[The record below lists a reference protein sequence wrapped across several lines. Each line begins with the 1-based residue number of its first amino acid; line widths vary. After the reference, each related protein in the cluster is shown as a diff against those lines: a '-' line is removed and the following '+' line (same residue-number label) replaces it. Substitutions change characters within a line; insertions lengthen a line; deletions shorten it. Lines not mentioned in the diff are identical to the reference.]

1 MMLKRFAGLALI
13 LALGTAVLG
22 APTAALAQAGTTFFV
37 TDVDSSAFPNVTFS
51 LRAADL
57 NNKAVGG
64 LSASNV
70 SVYENGEEASDLQV
84 TPHTDGPIAL
94 IFLIDQGHFANFSS
108 FTLNNTR
115 LAITTLVSGGYF
127 VDGRDTVQVLGRQN
141 VNSDQTVE
149 LLPPTSKATDLSTWA
164 ANFNFDRGSGPT
176 KGLLGIEDA
185 IDRMSQ
191 IVPIPGSQTTA
202 IIYLGR
208 YIEDPSPQVAVSAA
222 QNTATA
228 ASRNSISIY
237 TLQTDPSKS
246 RSDALQVLAESSGGQ
261 YAALDRT
268 GFTSAVSSVYNTI
281 AAQRSYYTVSYRSN
295 LGSSGDREITI
306 NSTEKP
312 ATGVTGTFSINLQP
326 ATIAIS
332 EPVAG
337 STIRR
342 EAQLGEDGSLSAD
355 TSPVKVVA
363 NLTWPDGFARN
374 IDKAELYANDKLEG
388 TAEVAPGADQFEF
401 EWDLSDIV
409 EEGLN
414 PVKLEVRA
422 TDELGLE
429 ASVETGVSVQVIIPG
444 TATPEGPPVATMAVG
459 GVLLFCV
466 LGAVA
471 LAIVGAVYFFVIRRP
486 TPVISEA
493 PAVAPEPRST
503 IMGADAFPGLTLATL
518 TVSEGPQGLVGEAFR
533 VYMSTT
539 VIGRNPSSTD
549 ITFYPD
555 EESSV
560 SRMHCTIQMGE
571 DGSFR
576 LTDNASSAGTR
587 LNGRRIQP
595 NEPVVLADGDEIVLG
610 DLARRGVKLLF
621 NLPSK
626 DSAAPHSGS
635 ADDRT
640 HIIGDEGYWEP
651 PSDH

>member
-1 MMLKRFAGLALI
+1 MLKRYMRLAFILI
-13 LALGTAVLG
+13 LGMSVLSP
-22 APTAALAQAGTTFFV
+22 PTVAQAQAGTTFFV
-37 TDVDSSAFPNVTFS
+37 TDVDSSAFPVVTFS
-51 LRAADL
+51 LRATDL

-64 LSASNV
+64 LNASNV
-70 SVYENGEEASDLQV
+70 SVYENGEQVSDLKV

-94 IFLIDQGHFANFSS
+94 IFMIDQGHFSNYTS

-127 VDGRDTVQVLGRQN
+127 VDGRDTVQILGRQN

-149 LLPPTSKATDLSTWA
+149 LLPPTTTATDLTTWA
-164 ANFNFDRGSGPT
+164 ANFNFDRGSGAT

-185 IDRMSQ
+185 IDQMSQ
-191 IVPIPGSQTTA
+191 IVPIAGSRTA
-202 IIYLGR
+202 AVIYLGR

-228 ASRNSISIY
+228 ARRDNISIY
-237 TLQTDPSKS
+237 TFQTDPNKA

-261 YAALDRT
+261 YAALDRR

-281 AAQRSYYTVSYRSN
+281 AAQRSYYTVSYRSA
-295 LGSSGDREITI
+295 LGSSGEREITI
-306 NSTEKP
+306 NATEKP
-312 ATGVTGTFSINLQP
+312 SAGVTGTFSINLEP
-326 ATIAIS
+326 ATIVIS

-342 EAQLGEDGSLSAD
+342 EAQLGEDNTLSSD
-355 TSPVKVVA
+355 TNRVKVVA
-363 NLTWPDGFARN
+363 NVAWPDGFPRN
-374 IDKAELYANDKLEG
+374 IESAELYANDKLEG
-388 TAEVAPGADQFEF
+388 SAEMVPGSDQLEF

-409 EEGLN
+409 DEGLN
-414 PVKLEVRA
+414 PVKLQVKA

-429 ASVETGVSVQVIIPG
+429 ASAETGVSVQVIIPA

-459 GVLLFCV
+459 GVVLFCI
-466 LGAVA
+466 LGVVA

-486 TPVISEA
+486 TPAVSEA

-503 IMGADAFPGLTLATL
+503 IMGADAYPGLTLATL
-518 TVSEGPQGLVGEAFR
+518 TVLEGPQGLVGEAFR
-533 VYMSTT
+533 IYMATT

-610 DLARRGVKLLF
+610 DLARRGVKLQF
-621 NLPSK
+621 NLPSTQ
-626 DSAAPHSGS
+626 SAAPHSGS

-640 HIIGDEGYWEP
+640 HIIGDQGYWEP
-651 PSDH
+651 PSDS

>member
-1 MMLKRFAGLALI
+1 MLKQYVRLAVILI
-13 LALGTAVLG
+13 LGMSIFG
-22 APTAALAQAGTTFFV
+22 PPPAAQAQAGTTFFV
-37 TDVDSSAFPNVTFS
+37 TDVDSSAFPVVTFS
-51 LRAADL
+51 LRATDL

-64 LSASNV
+64 LNASNV
-70 SVYENGEEASDLQV
+70 SVYENGEEVSDLEV

-94 IFLIDQGHFANFSS
+94 IFMIDQGHFSNYTS

-127 VDGRDTVQVLGRQN
+127 VDGRDTVQILGRQN

-149 LLPPTSKATDLSTWA
+149 LLPPTSTATDLTTWA
-164 ANFNFDRGSGPT
+164 ANFNFDRGSGAT

-185 IDRMSQ
+185 IDQMSQ
-191 IVPIPGSQTTA
+191 IVPVPGSRTA
-202 IIYLGR
+202 AVIYLGR

-228 ASRNSISIY
+228 ARRDNISIY
-237 TLQTDPSKS
+237 TLQTDPNKA

-261 YAALDRT
+261 YAALDRR

-281 AAQRSYYTVSYRSN
+281 AAQRSYYTVSYRST
-295 LGSSGDREITI
+295 LGSSGEREITI
-306 NSTEKP
+306 NATEKP
-312 ATGVTGTFSINLQP
+312 SAGVTGTFSINLEP
-326 ATIAIS
+326 ATLVIS

-342 EAQLGEDGSLSAD
+342 EAQLGEDNTLSSD
-355 TSPVKVVA
+355 TSRVKVVA
-363 NLTWPDGFARN
+363 NVTWPDGFPRN
-374 IDKAELYANDKLEG
+374 IKSADLYANDKLEG
-388 TAEVAPGADQFEF
+388 SAEIVPGSDQLEF

-409 EEGLN
+409 NEGLN
-414 PVKLEVRA
+414 PVKLQVKA

-429 ASVETGVSVQVIIPG
+429 TSAETGVSVQVIIPA
-444 TATPEGPPVATMAVG
+444 TATPEGPPVTTMAVG
-459 GVLLFCV
+459 GVVLFCI
-466 LGAVA
+466 LGVVAVA
-471 LAIVGAVYFFVIRRP
+471 IIGALYFFVIRRP
-486 TPVISEA
+486 TPAVSEA
-493 PAVAPEPRST
+493 PAAAPEPRST
-503 IMGADAFPGLTLATL
+503 IIGADAYPGLTLATI
-518 TVSEGPQGLVGEAFR
+518 TVLEGPQGLVGEAFR
-533 VYMSTT
+533 IYMATT
-539 VIGRNPSSTD
+539 VIGRNPSATD

-610 DLARRGVKLLF
+610 DLARRGVKLQF
-621 NLPSK
+621 NLPSTQ
-626 DSAAPHSGS
+626 SAAPHSGS

-640 HIIGDEGYWEP
+640 HIIGDQGYWEP
-651 PSDH
+651 PSDK

>member
-1 MMLKRFAGLALI
+1 MLKQYVRLAAILI
-13 LALGTAVLG
+13 LGMSALSPPPVAQ
-22 APTAALAQAGTTFFV
+22 AQAGTTFFV
-37 TDVDSSAFPNVTFS
+37 TDVDSSAFPVVTFS
-51 LRAADL
+51 LRATDL

-64 LSASNV
+64 LNASNV
-70 SVYENGEEASDLQV
+70 SVYENAEEVSDLQV

-94 IFLIDQGHFANFSS
+94 IFVIDQGHFSNYTS

-127 VDGRDTVQVLGRQN
+127 VDGRDTVQILGRQN

-149 LLPPTSKATDLSTWA
+149 LLPPTSTATDLTTWA
-164 ANFNFDRGSGPT
+164 ANFNFDRGSGAT

-185 IDRMSQ
+185 IDQMSQ
-191 IVPIPGSQTTA
+191 IVPIAGSRTA
-202 IIYLGR
+202 AVIYFGR

-228 ASRNSISIY
+228 ARRDNISIY
-237 TLQTDPSKS
+237 TLQTDPNKS

-261 YAALDRT
+261 YAALDRR

-281 AAQRSYYTVSYRSN
+281 AAQRSYYTISYRSR
-295 LGSSGDREITI
+295 LGSSGEREITI
-306 NSTEKP
+306 NATEKP
-312 ATGVTGTFSINLQP
+312 SAGVTGSFSINLEP
-326 ATIAIS
+326 ATITIS

-342 EAQLGEDGSLSAD
+342 EAQLGEDNTLSSD
-355 TSPVKVVA
+355 TNRVKVVA
-363 NLTWPDGFARN
+363 NVAWPDGFPRN
-374 IDKAELYANDKLEG
+374 IESAELYANDKLEG
-388 TAEVAPGADQFEF
+388 SADIVPGSDQLEF

-409 EEGLN
+409 DEGLN
-414 PVKLEVRA
+414 PVKLQVKV

-429 ASVETGVSVQVIIPG
+429 TSAETGVSVQVIIPA

-459 GVLLFCV
+459 GVVLFCI
-466 LGAVA
+466 LGVVA

-486 TPVISEA
+486 APAISEA

-503 IMGADAFPGLTLATL
+503 IMGADAYPGLTLATL
-518 TVSEGPQGLVGEAFR
+518 TVVEGPQGLVGEAFR
-533 VYMSTT
+533 IYMATT
-539 VIGRNPSSTD
+539 VIGRNPSATD

-610 DLARRGVKLLF
+610 DLARRGVKLQF
-621 NLPSK
+621 NLPSTQ
-626 DSAAPHSGS
+626 SAAPHSGS

-640 HIIGDEGYWEP
+640 HIIGDQGYWEP
-651 PSDH
+651 PSDS

>member
-1 MMLKRFAGLALI
+1 MLKRYMRLALI
-13 LALGTAVLG
+13 LILGASVLG
-22 APTAALAQAGTTFFV
+22 SPSAAMAQAGTTFFV
-37 TDVDSSAFPNVTFS
+37 TDVDASAFPDVSFT
-51 LRAADL
+51 LRATDL

-64 LSASNV
+64 LNASNL
-70 SVYENGEEASDLQV
+70 SVYENGEDVSDLEV
-84 TPHTDGPIAL
+84 APHTDGPIAL
-94 IFLIDQGHFANFSS
+94 IFVIDQGHFSNYTS
-108 FTLNNTR
+108 FTLTNTR

-149 LLPPTSKATDLSTWA
+149 LLPPTSTATDLTTWA
-164 ANFNFDRGSGPT
+164 ANFNFDRGSGAT

-185 IDRMSQ
+185 IDQMSQ
-191 IVPIPGSQTTA
+191 IVPISGSQTTA
-202 IIYLGR
+202 VIYLGR

-228 ASRNSISIY
+228 ARRDNISIY
-237 TLQTDPSKS
+237 TLQTDPNKA

-261 YAALDRT
+261 YAALDRR

-295 LGSSGDREITI
+295 LGSSGEREITI
-306 NSTEKP
+306 NATEKP
-312 ATGVTGTFSINLQP
+312 STGVTGTYSVNLQP

-342 EAQLGEDGSLSAD
+342 EAQLGDDNTLSSD
-355 TSPVKVVA
+355 TNRVKVAAEV
-363 NLTWPDGFARN
+363 TWPDGFPRN
-374 IDKAELYANDKLEG
+374 IESADLYANDKLEG
-388 TAEVAPGADQFEF
+388 SAEIVPGSDQLEF

-409 EEGLN
+409 DEGLN
-414 PVKLEVRA
+414 PVKLQVKA

-429 ASVETGVSVQVIIPG
+429 ASAETGVSVQVIIPA
-444 TATPEGPPVATMAVG
+444 TATPEGPPVAPLAIG
-459 GVLLFCV
+459 GVALFCL
-466 LGAVA
+466 LGLIA
-471 LAIVGAVYFFVIRRP
+471 LAIVAAVYFFVVRRP
-486 TPVISEA
+486 TPPVSEA

-503 IMGADAFPGLTLATL
+503 MIGADAYPGLTLATL
-518 TVSEGPQGLVGEAFR
+518 TVLEGPQGVVGEAFR
-533 VYMSTT
+533 IYMTTT
-539 VIGRNPSSTD
+539 VIGRNPSATD
-549 ITFYPD
+549 ITFYAD

-560 SRMHCTIQMGE
+560 SRLHCTIQMAE

-610 DLARRGVKLLF
+610 DLARRGVKLQF
-621 NLPSK
+621 NLPSTE
-626 DSAAPHSGS
+626 SVAPHSGS

-640 HIIGDEGYWEP
+640 HIIGEQGQWES
-651 PSDH
+651 PSES

>member
-1 MMLKRFAGLALI
+1 MLKRTMRLALI
-13 LALGTAVLG
+13 LILGTAILG
-22 APTAALAQAGTTFFV
+22 SPTVALAQTGTTFFV
-37 TDVDSSAFPNVTFS
+37 TDVNSSAFPVVTFN

-64 LSASNV
+64 LNASNL
-70 SVYENGEEASDLQV
+70 SVYENGEQVSDLQV

-94 IFLIDQGHFANFSS
+94 IFLIDQGHFANYTS

-127 VDGRDTVQVLGRQN
+127 VDGRDTVEVLGRQN
-141 VNSDQTVE
+141 VNSDQTVQ
-149 LLPPTSKATDLSTWA
+149 LLPPTSTATDLTTWA
-164 ANFNFDRGSGPT
+164 ANFNFDRGSGAT

-185 IDRMSQ
+185 INGMSQ
-191 IVPIPGSQTTA
+191 IVATPGSQTA
-202 IIYLGR
+202 AVIYLGR

-228 ASRNSISIY
+228 ARRDNISIY
-237 TLQTDPSKS
+237 TLQTDTNKA

-281 AAQRSYYTVSYRSN
+281 AAQRSYYTVSYRST
-295 LGSSGDREITI
+295 LGTSGDRVITI
-306 NSTEKP
+306 NATEKP
-312 ATGVTGTFSINLQP
+312 SAGVTGTFSINLQP
-326 ATIAIS
+326 AAIAIS

-342 EAQLGEDGSLSAD
+342 EAQLGEGNNLSSD
-355 TSPVKVVA
+355 TNRVKVVA
-363 NLTWPDGFARN
+363 NVTWPDGYPRN
-374 IDKAELYANDKLEG
+374 IESADLYANDKLEG
-388 TAEVAPGADQFEF
+388 SANIAPGSDQLDF

-414 PVKLEVRA
+414 PVKLQVKA
-422 TDELGLE
+422 KDELGLE
-429 ASVETGVSVQVIIPG
+429 SSAETGVSVQVIIPA
-444 TATPEGPPVATMAVG
+444 TATPQGPPVATMAVG

-466 LGAVA
+466 LGVVAVA
-471 LAIVGAVYFFVIRRP
+471 IIGAVYFFVIRRP
-486 TPVISEA
+486 TPAVSEA

-503 IMGADAFPGLTLATL
+503 IMGADAYPGLTLATL
-518 TVSEGPQGLVGEAFR
+518 TVIEGPQGLVGEAFR
-533 VYMSTT
+533 IYMATT
-539 VIGRNPSSTD
+539 VIGRNPSATD

-560 SRMHCTIQMGE
+560 SRMHCTIQMGD

-587 LNGRRIQP
+587 LNGRRIQS

-610 DLARRGVKLLF
+610 DLARRGVKLRF
-621 NLPSK
+621 NLPSTE
-626 DSAAPHSGS
+626 SAAPHSGS

-640 HIIGDEGYWEP
+640 HIIGDQGYWEP
-651 PSDH
+651 PSDS